1 VREEPHAFSLND
13 RLLRVPVVVSGPG
26 ADALPETMTSLGELP
41 RLIARLA
48 GLDDHPW
55 IPDDLPPEG
64 IAVAQLN
71 PPLDPDHPRVEAIR
85 REWNLDVEAID
96 RLTCS
101 FTAATDGQFKLIRGA
116 GREVLHDLDQ
126 DPLELAPIPPSSP
139 DASGGA
145 ARAIPALR
153 DAIEHPS
160 ARPRDGVVAADRADQ
175 QPPTDAEAAAIEE
188 RMRLLAYL

>member
-1 VREEPHAFSLND
+1 MREEPHAFSLND

-101 FTAATDGQFKLIRGA
+101 FTAATDGRFKLIRGA
-116 GREVLHDLDQ
+116 GREVLY
-126 DPLELAPIPPSSP
+126 DPRPGPSRARAHPAELAGCVGWRRASNPGSS
-139 DASGGA
+139 
-145 ARAIPALR
+145 RR
-153 DAIEHPS
+153 
-160 ARPRDGVVAADRADQ
+160 DRA
-175 QPPTDAEAAAIEE
+175 PLGTAAG
-188 RMRLLAYL
+188 RRGRRRSS